1 MQEGMNMPSSMSIR
15 YAPTKPVRFIIRQNE
30 NIPVTI
36 VEYGALYDRF
46 LRRRVVRFRLRND
59 MKSIIDSAA
68 VCVRFY
74 RRVRGKDVL
83 ISTRTGLAV
92 APFALKIRPK
102 DMFGP
107 GLIYMFPKGEVDAIE
122 IAVTKVYV
130 VDFPGEDELPEEVA
144 YAEPGRRIWRPREE
158 EKPSRRKVPARS
170 PARRSA
176 APLSV
181 ETAEPPIEAETTE
194 ERRRISILP
203 IVIPAVLL
211 AIALPLAV
219 WGISGYNQRRTQYEA
234 AMAAAEEDVAA
245 ALPLLAALG
254 DYRDV
259 PGQIYHIGE
268 EAEAAGNTPLAMAA
282 YRSAYTYSDAGKK
295 YRDWSL
301 PGRLAGGV
309 RHAAVLT
316 PEGTVLAA
324 SAGSEETDFGQ
335 ADVGGWN
342 KVAGISAGQFHT
354 VGIDAQGRTLAAGAP
369 ELCDVEGW
377 MGMSQVTAGP
387 DSTVGLRKT
396 GEVRFLGGG
405 DCGQDQVKDWEGILR
420 ISAGESHTVA
430 LNGLGRARTT
440 AFTGDASRDY
450 GQCDVD
456 GWSNLVDICAAPS
469 HTLGLRADGR
479 VISTKY
485 TGPSRSDY
493 GQRDVEDWENIVAI
507 SATGWH
513 SVGLHSDG
521 TVVAAGKNTEGECD
535 VSEWENMLAVYAGNG
550 YTLGLG
556 LDGTVSVAGSF
567 PDEEGDAQIKEQIA
581 AWRLW

>member
-1 MQEGMNMPSSMSIR
+1 MPSSMSIR
-15 YAPTKPVRFIIRQNE
+15 YAPAKPVGFIIRQNE
-30 NIPVTI
+30 NIPVAI
-36 VEYGALYDRF
+36 VEHEALYDRF

-68 VCVRFY
+68 ICVRFY

-92 APFALKIRPK
+92 APFALKIRPG

-107 GLIYMFPKGEVDAIE
+107 GLIYMFPRGEVDTVE

-130 VDFPGEDELPEEVA
+130 VDFPGDDELPEEVA

-158 EKPSRRKVPARS
+158 EKPSRKTARS
-170 PARRSA
+170 PKRGSA
-176 APLSV
+176 VPAASPVS
-181 ETAEPPIEAETTE
+181 TGEPPAETE
-194 ERRRISILP
+194 NKRRIPILP

-219 WGISGYNQRRTQYEA
+219 RGISGYNQRRTQYEA
-234 AMAAAEEDVAA
+234 AMAAAEEDAGA
-245 ALPLLAALG
+245 ALPLLVALG

-259 PGQIYHIGE
+259 PEQIYHIGE

-282 YRSAYTYSDAGKK
+282 YRSAYTYADAGKK
-295 YRDWSL
+295 YRAWSL

-309 RHAAVLT
+309 RHAVALT
-316 PEGTVLAA
+316 TEGTVLTA

-335 ADVGGWN
+335 TDVGDWSE
-342 KVAGISAGQFHT
+342 VAGISAGQFHT

-369 ELCDVEGW
+369 EICDVEGW

-456 GWSNLVDICAAPS
+456 GWSNLVDICAASS
-469 HTLGLRADGR
+469 HTIGLRADGR

-485 TGPSRSDY
+485 TGPSRRDY
-493 GQRDVEDWENIVAI
+493 GQRDVEDWENIVAV

-567 PDEEGDAQIKEQIA
+567 PDEESDAPLKEQIA